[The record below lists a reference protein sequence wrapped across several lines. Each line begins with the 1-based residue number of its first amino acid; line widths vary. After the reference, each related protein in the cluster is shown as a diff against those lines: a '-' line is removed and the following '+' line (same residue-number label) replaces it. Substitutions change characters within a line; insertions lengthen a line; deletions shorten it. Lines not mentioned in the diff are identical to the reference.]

1 MVRVIGRAGAVVAV
15 AAVAVLGGVGAA
27 SADPGNAPGA
37 FELQLD
43 CGDGNSYTVIV
54 MDQGRSQFSP
64 GHDVANNTTFV
75 PTKFGAFHGVV
86 TDEDGAVLEEFTEP
100 PSPKGNSTKVRATS
114 ISCTYTVEEWTD
126 DPDLGLLHFVGDGSV
141 IGFTTPAH

>member
-15 AAVAVLGGVGAA
+15 TALAALGGGGAA
-27 SADPGNAPGA
+27 AADPGNAPGA
-37 FELQLD
+37 FELPLVCD
-43 CGDGNSYTVIV
+43 DGNSYTVIV

-75 PTKFGAFHGVV
+75 PTMFGAFHGVV
-86 TDEDGAVLEEFTEP
+86 TNAGGTVVDEFTEP
-100 PSPKGNSTKVRATS
+100 PSPKGNSTKPRATS
-114 ISCTYTVEEWTD
+114 ISCTYTVEEWTA